1 MTADQSAAQ
10 SGDRKLSDAE
20 RNHILDQAVDA
31 ARDRPVK
38 NRVGRTFFV
47 SHKPKIDRSTFSAEI
62 VWGKTLTDPLI
73 IVLLAVLSVICGVVV
88 LPYWL
93 FLSLRP
99 NKFDRT
105 VFIDEYGHEQ
115 WGIAPIHP
123 AQRVLSVAL
132 AIATVWYV
140 IYMINLV
147 QH

>member
-1 MTADQSAAQ
+1 M
-10 SGDRKLSDAE
+10 
-20 RNHILDQAVDA
+20 
-31 ARDRPVK
+31 
-38 NRVGRTFFV
+38 
-47 SHKPKIDRSTFSAEI
+47 

-73 IVLLAVLSVICGVVV
+73 IVLMAVLSVICGVVF

-105 VFIDEYGHEQ
+105 VFIDEHGHEH
-115 WGIAPIHP
+115 WGVAPITP
-123 AQRVLSVAL
+123 AQRVLSVAI